1 MSSRI
6 YRTSEG
12 HHVTEGDPRAAFL
25 AYGINDEVPAEVQ
38 QEVTA
43 NAEPATQNPS
53 PRRKP
58 GRPPKHKAALDEHE
72 DK

>member
-1 MSSRI
+1 MSGRRI

-12 HHVTEGDPRAAFL
+12 RHVVEGDPRAAFL
-25 AYGINDEVPAEVQ
+25 AYGVEDEVPAEVEKELH
-38 QEVTA
+38 QE
-43 NAEPATQNPS
+43 AEP

-58 GRPPKHKAALDEHE
+58 GRPPKSKAALEHE